1 MITILVLETNYQLCY
16 LLLELIQLLIVK
28 TSRVEMCVKARF
40 YSKICQLIT
49 EIKTSYENNRKAM
62 FTYSKRREHTFIYFT
77 NIQDHK
83 CNVTRSC
90 MRFKG

>member
-1 MITILVLETNYQLCY
+1 
-16 LLLELIQLLIVK
+16 
-28 TSRVEMCVKARF
+28 MCVKARF
-40 YSKICQLIT
+40 YAKICQLIT
-49 EIKTSYENNRKAM
+49 TIKTGYENYRKAM

-90 MRFKG
+90 MRFKGLSRFLLHVDSKIANSFAM